1 MFQGYWITTL
11 LYGGIGVLL
20 EQDRVARAVGRQ
32 VDAVLPGILS
42 QSGGGVARVQLQLG
56 PDSIEK
62 ISRGWKVNFEK

>member
-1 MFQGYWITTL
+1 MSTL
-11 LYGGIGVLL
+11 LDSGVCVLL

-56 PDSIEK
+56 PDSIVK
-62 ISRGWKVNFEK
+62 ISRG